1 MKYHILNSVLL
12 SLLQYGVSLEIKIH
26 ARCSCQ
32 LMISERSSHRS
43 WDEGELQSI
52 GFTSIPGEI
61 KASGFDMSKIYL
73 KHLKP
78 DEKLDLPRTRDYPIL
93 AIFVK

>member
-1 MKYHILNSVLL
+1 MKYHILNPVLL
-12 SLLQYGVSLEIKIH
+12 SLLQDMSLEIKIQ

-32 LMISERSSHRS
+32 LILSTFDGLRAWE
-43 WDEGELQSI
+43 EGLIQSI

-61 KASGFDMSKIYL
+61 KISPYVISKIYL

-78 DEKLDLPRTRDYPIL
+78 DEKLDLPRTRNDSAL